1 MAKIYKFYQRNM
13 KFADNRGKKKGTV
26 RNFQGRVSVRNFSK
40 KQVSRGTFGF
50 KREKKKKIKGGEDIN
65 KR

>member
-50 KREKKKKIKGGEDIN
+50 KREKKKKN
-65 KR
+65 